1 VRTIVE
7 VLMSLTQGT
16 EFAGYTIVRKIGAG
30 GMGEVYLAQ
39 HPRLP
44 RRDEIKVLSEHFTD
58 DAMFRARFVREAEL
72 AARLD
77 HPSIVNVYDRGES
90 DGRLWIAMQY
100 VPGTDAAA
108 LVERSPNGLGV
119 ENVASVADAIGG
131 ALDHAHRHGLL
142 HRDVKPANIL
152 VSSVDDEPAERRIR
166 LADFGIARQNDVGSA
181 LTSANAVIGSY
192 PYSSPEQLSGEALD
206 RRSDVYSLA
215 CTVYELLAGTP
226 PFMARSPAVF
236 IHHHLNERPPPI
248 TDRRP
253 DLDPAIDDAVQHGL
267 AKNPADRP
275 ATAGAFAAEFRAA
288 CAVRTAS
295 TARVPVPD
303 TLRIRAAAPAP
314 TRPPQPH
321 PGHQPRTTRSAGFRP
336 APPPVTPPPPSYE
349 STMRA
354 SFDRHTPHYDDPT
367 IRHATPHVVAP
378 PTGFQPDAS
387 AATKALACG
396 ILAIPL
402 SVVAGIGVPVGV
414 LGLHLAGR
422 SRRLSGGL
430 PPAAR
435 LAQTLNLLAIIIGV
449 ACVAFAIGYALTL
462 H

>member
-44 RRDEIKVLSEHFTD
+44 RRDVIKVLSEHFTD

-166 LADFGIARQNDVGSA
+166 LADIGIARQNDVGFA

-215 CTVYELLAGTP
+215 
-226 PFMARSPAVF
+226 
-236 IHHHLNERPPPI
+236 
-248 TDRRP
+248 
-253 DLDPAIDDAVQHGL
+253 
-267 AKNPADRP
+267 
-275 ATAGAFAAEFRAA
+275 
-288 CAVRTAS
+288 
-295 TARVPVPD
+295 
-303 TLRIRAAAPAP
+303 
-314 TRPPQPH
+314 
-321 PGHQPRTTRSAGFRP
+321 
-336 APPPVTPPPPSYE
+336 
-349 STMRA
+349 
-354 SFDRHTPHYDDPT
+354 
-367 IRHATPHVVAP
+367 
-378 PTGFQPDAS
+378 
-387 AATKALACG
+387 
-396 ILAIPL
+396 
-402 SVVAGIGVPVGV
+402 
-414 LGLHLAGR
+414 
-422 SRRLSGGL
+422 
-430 PPAAR
+430 
-435 LAQTLNLLAIIIGV
+435 
-449 ACVAFAIGYALTL
+449 
-462 H
+462 